1 MAKSRYSQAQIIQ
14 DYGKLFTNA
23 KENTTLAKELAEYGY
38 DEAAMAAGKALY
50 DKAVELYKANVKDT
64 QSETTAYA
72 TFSKKLEEVDK
83 VYVADRKKAR
93 IIFKGQSDTLKNLK
107 LTGKPSRAI
116 AHALDEMKTLY
127 ETLERDATL
136 AKPLERLKID
146 AAHIKAQLDAI
157 AEAEKAYTV
166 YQNEKG
172 ESQQATKNKD
182 KAFEALE
189 KWVREFFSI
198 AKIALEDQPQLL
210 ESLTLIVKG

>member
-1 MAKSRYSQAQIIQ
+1 
-14 DYGKLFTNA
+14 
-23 KENTTLAKELAEYGY
+23 
-38 DEAAMAAGKALY
+38 MAAGKALY

-64 QSETTAYA
+64 QDETSAYA
-72 TFSKKLEEVDK
+72 TFSKKLEELDK

-127 ETLERDATL
+127 ETLERDAAL

>member
-1 MAKSRYSQAQIIQ
+1 M
-14 DYGKLFTNA
+14 
-23 KENTTLAKELAEYGY
+23 
-38 DEAAMAAGKALY
+38 
-50 DKAVELYKANVKDT
+50 
-64 QSETTAYA
+64 
-72 TFSKKLEEVDK
+72 
-83 VYVADRKKAR
+83 
-93 IIFKGQSDTLKNLK
+93 
-107 LTGKPSRAI
+107 
-116 AHALDEMKTLY
+116 DEMKTLY
-127 ETLERDATL
+127 ETLERDAAL